1 MYNRIEVQDEK
12 GAKSVR
18 RSDHVKR
25 VDLDVKV
32 IQQIPSKEVLQQYG
46 RATKLLITAKD
57 ILSVGFN
64 LHMQE
69 DEVNKQSAQTARQNI
84 LQR

>member
-12 GAKSVR
+12 GTKSVR

-46 RATKLLITAKD
+46 RAAKLLITAKVVS
-57 ILSVGFN
+57 ISKCRN
-64 LHMQE
+64 MKA
-69 DEVNKQSAQTARQNI
+69 NKQSAQNIRQNI